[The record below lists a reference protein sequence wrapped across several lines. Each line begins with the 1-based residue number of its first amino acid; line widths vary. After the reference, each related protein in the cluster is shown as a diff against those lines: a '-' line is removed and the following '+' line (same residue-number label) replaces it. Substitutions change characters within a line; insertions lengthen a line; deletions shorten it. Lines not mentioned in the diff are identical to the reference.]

1 MRFPRR
7 EAGSSRTTRALRR
20 APCVIGLAAILAGC
34 TREAEPPAKTAV
46 SLDSAQTLPA
56 GATVAPAIA
65 LDLVAAAI
73 QAGAGTGRVPL
84 LAKPAVGPRREDLA
98 RLYEASWAPLWV
110 DEAGRPTQAALD
122 AIAAIRTAPED
133 GLDSLDYSGARLDSV
148 AAALTSAP
156 SRTPVEVGRFDLGLS
171 LAFLRYVGDLHAG
184 RVDPAKAGFKLSS
197 AVDRHDVPMLI
208 RSALSDGSLPQLV
221 LTQRPTLVIYS
232 RLKEALAQYRAIAD
246 SATDSVPQVSAS
258 IKPGDTTW
266 SGVPALER
274 RLRLLGDIPDSARR
288 PSPVASDSSP
298 VAHSPSLYDSVLVE
312 AVKRFQDR
320 HGLEP
325 DGVIGKG
332 TVAALNVPVSRRVE
346 QIVLSLERLR
356 WIPDLEGERFIV
368 VNIPTFHLWAWDSLN
383 AEGVPSIDMNV
394 IVGKNT
400 LNTQTPVFV
409 EQMRYVIF
417 RPYWNVPPGILRSE
431 TLPAIRKDPENYLAR
446 NDMEIV
452 QGQGDDAR
460 PVAPSPENIALLAKG
475 QLRVRQRPGPR
486 NSLGLVKFMFPN
498 DENVYLHSTPAQELF
513 NRNKR
518 DFSHGCVRVERP
530 VDLGVWVLSEV
541 AGWDRDKIVN
551 AMKEGK
557 PTRVNLPRPLPVI
570 LFYTTAIAGLDGR
583 PQFFEDVYGHDAK
596 LEKALAT
603 R

>member
-7 EAGSSRTTRALRR
+7 EAISGRATRALRR
-20 APCVIGLAAILAGC
+20 APCTIGLAAILAGC
-34 TREAEPPAKTAV
+34 TREVERPARTAV

-56 GATVAPAIA
+56 SPTVAPAIA

-73 QAGAGTGRVPL
+73 QAGAATGRAPL
-84 LAKPAVGPRREDLA
+84 LAKPGIDPRREDLA

-133 GLDSLDYSGARLDSV
+133 GLDSLDYSGARLDSA
-148 AAALTSAP
+148 AAALSGAAT
-156 SRTPVEVGRFDLGLS
+156 RTPVEVGRFDLGLS

-184 RVDPAKAGFKLSS
+184 RIDPAKAGFKLSA

-232 RLKEALAQYRAIAD
+232 RLKETLAQYRILAD
-246 SATDSVPQVSAS
+246 SATDSVPPVSAS
-258 IKPGDTTW
+258 VKPGDTTW
-266 SGVPALER
+266 NGILALEK
-274 RLRLLGDIPDSARR
+274 RLRLLGDLIDTTPG
-288 PSPVASDSSP
+288 PSPI
-298 VAHSPSLYDSVLVE
+298 AHRPYDSVLVE

-332 TVAALNVPVSRRVE
+332 TIAALNVPIARRVE
-346 QIVLSLERLR
+346 QLILSLERLR

-368 VNIPTFHLWAWDSLN
+368 VNIPTFHLWAFDSLN
-383 AEGVPSIDMNV
+383 AEGAPSIDMNV
-394 IVGKNT
+394 IVGRNT

-460 PVAPSPENIALLAKG
+460 PVAPTPENIALLAKG

-530 VDLGVWVLSEV
+530 VDLGIWVLDEV
-541 AGWDRDKIVN
+541 SGWDRDRILN

>member
-7 EAGSSRTTRALRR
+7 GDDRHRTFPALRR
-20 APCVIGLAAILAGC
+20 ASRAIGLTAILAGC
-34 TREAEPPAKTAV
+34 TREAEPPARTAV

-56 GATVAPAIA
+56 SAPVAPAIA

-73 QAGAGTGRVPL
+73 QAGAGSGRVPL
-84 LAKPAVGPRREDLA
+84 MEKPALGARREDLG
-98 RLYEASWAPLWV
+98 RLYEESWAPLWV
-110 DEAGRPTQAALD
+110 DEAGRPTPAAAD

-148 AAALTSAP
+148 ATVLSNAATRSPL
-156 SRTPVEVGRFDLGLS
+156 EVGRFDLALS

-184 RVDPAKAGFKLSS
+184 RVEPAKAGFKLSAS
-197 AVDRHDVPMLI
+197 VDRHDVPMQI

-232 RLKEALAQYRAIAD
+232 RLKEALAQYRALAD
-246 SATDSVPQVSAS
+246 SATDSVPPVTTSV
-258 IKPGDTTW
+258 KPGDTSW
-266 SGVPALER
+266 IGVPALEK
-274 RLRLLGDIPDSARR
+274 RLRLLGDLTNSTSSTVDGR
-288 PSPVASDSSP
+288 PPTG
-298 VAHSPSLYDSVLVE
+298 YDSVLVE

-346 QIVLSLERLR
+346 QILLSLERLR
-356 WIPDLEGERFIV
+356 WIPDLEGDRFIV

-383 AEGVPSIDMNV
+383 AEGAPSIDMNV
-394 IVGKNT
+394 IVGRNT

-417 RPYWNVPPGILRSE
+417 RPYWNVPPSILRSE

-460 PVAPSPENIALLAKG
+460 PVAATPENIALLAKG

-530 VDLGVWVLSEV
+530 VDLGVWVLREV
-541 AGWDRDKIVN
+541 AGWDHDKIVG

>member
-1 MRFPRR
+1 MK
-7 EAGSSRTTRALRR
+7 SRPLEVADRWI
-20 APCVIGLAAILAGC
+20 PCAARLTSCAIGLTAVLAGC
-34 TREAEPPAKTAV
+34 AREAKQPVSIAV
-46 SLDSAQTLPA
+46 SLDSAQTMPA
-56 GATVAPAIA
+56 GETVAPAIA
-65 LDLVAAAI
+65 LDQVAAAI
-73 QAGAGTGRVPL
+73 QTGAGSGRVPL
-84 LAKPAVGPRREDLA
+84 LDRPAIGARREDVA
-98 RLYEASWAPLWV
+98 RLYQESWAPLWV
-110 DEAGRPTQAALD
+110 DEAGKPTQAADD
-122 AIAAIRTAPED
+122 AIAAMSTAPED
-133 GLDSLDYSGARLDSV
+133 GLDTLDYSGARLDSV
-148 AAALTSAP
+148 SKALAAATT
-156 SRTPVEVGRFDLGLS
+156 RTPVDVGRFDLAVS
-171 LAFLRYVGDLHAG
+171 LAFLRYVGDLHTG
-184 RVDPAKAGFKLSS
+184 RVDPAKAGFKLE
-197 AVDRHDVPMLI
+197 AAIDRHDVPSLV
-208 RSALSDGSLPQLV
+208 RSALADGSLPQLV

-232 RLKEALAQYRAIAD
+232 RLKEALAQYRLLAD
-246 SATDSVPQVSAS
+246 STTDSVPQVTAS

-266 SGVPALER
+266 SGVPALEK
-274 RLRLLGDIPDSARR
+274 RLRFLGDLSDTTRS
-288 PSPVASDSSP
+288 PSPVARAP
-298 VAHSPSLYDSVLVE
+298 YDSVLVD
-312 AVKRFQDR
+312 AVKKFQDR

-368 VNIPTFHLWAWDSLN
+368 VNIPTYHLWAWDSLN
-383 AEGVPSIDMNV
+383 TEGAPSIDMNV
-394 IVGKNT
+394 IVGSKS

-417 RPYWNVPPGILRSE
+417 RPFWNVPPGILRSE
-431 TLPAIRKDPENYLAR
+431 TLPAIRKDPEGYLSR

-452 QGQGDDAR
+452 QGQGDDAK
-460 PVAPSPENIALLAKG
+460 PVAPTPENIALLARG

-513 NRNKR
+513 SRTRR
-518 DFSHGCVRVERP
+518 DFSHGCVRVEHP
-530 VDLGVWVLSEV
+530 VDLGVWVLREV
-541 AGWDRDKIVN
+541 AGWDREKIVQ
-551 AMKEGK
+551 AMHAGK

>member
-1 MRFPRR
+1 M
-7 EAGSSRTTRALRR
+7 L
-20 APCVIGLAAILAGC
+20 LAGC
-34 TREAEPPAKTAV
+34 ERPSPPPARSAI

-56 GATVAPAIA
+56 GEVVAPAIA
-65 LDLVAAAI
+65 LDQVAAAI
-73 QAGAGTGRVPL
+73 QAGAGSGRVPVL
-84 LAKPAVGPRREDLA
+84 DRPGIGARREELA
-98 RLYEASWAPLWV
+98 RLYQESWAPLWV
-110 DEAGRPTQAALD
+110 DEAGRPTPAAAD
-122 AIAAIRTAPED
+122 AIAAMRTAPED
-133 GLDSLDYSGARLDSV
+133 GLDALDYSGARLDSV
-148 AAALTSAP
+148 ATALASAS
-156 SRTPVEVGRFDLGLS
+156 SRAPAEVGRFDLAVS
-171 LAFLRYVGDLHAG
+171 LAFLRYVGDLHTG
-184 RVDPAKAGFKLSS
+184 RIDPRKAGFKLTT

-208 RSALSDGSLPQLV
+208 RSALADGSLPQLV

-232 RLKEALAQYRAIAD
+232 RLKDVLAHYRALAD
-246 SATDSVPQVSAS
+246 SATDSVPAVSAS
-258 IKPGDTTW
+258 VKPGDSW
-266 SGVPALER
+266 PGVSALRR
-274 RLRLLGDIPDSARR
+274 RLALLGDLTQAAPSAGDSA
-288 PSPVASDSSP
+288 PSTV
-298 VAHSPSLYDSVLVE
+298 YDSVLVE
-312 AVKRFQDR
+312 AVRRFQDR

-332 TVAALNVPVSRRVE
+332 TVAALNVPISRRVE
-346 QIVLSLERLR
+346 QIILSLERLR

-368 VNIPTFHLWAWDSLN
+368 VNIPTYHLWAWDSLN
-383 AEGVPSIDMNV
+383 THGAPSIDMNV
-394 IVGKNT
+394 IVGSKS

-431 TLPAIRKDPENYLAR
+431 TLPAIREDPEGYLAR

-460 PVAPSPENIALLAKG
+460 PVAPTPENLALLARG

-513 NRNKR
+513 SRTRR

-530 VDLGVWVLSEV
+530 VDLGVWVLRDV
-541 AGWDRDKIVN
+541 PGWDREKIVE
-551 AMKEGK
+551 AMHAGK

>member
-1 MRFPRR
+1 MRSSLAVRR
-7 EAGSSRTTRALRR
+7 SPLATLLVAGAVACERPAPPPGRA
-20 APCVIGLAAILAGC
+20 V
-34 TREAEPPAKTAV
+34 T
-46 SLDSAQTLPA
+46 SLDSALTLPA
-56 GATVAPAIA
+56 GEPVSAPAINLEA
-65 LDLVAAAI
+65 VATTI
-73 QAGAGTGRVPL
+73 RAGAASGKVTILER
-84 LAKPAVGPRREDLA
+84 PAVRARRDDLA
-98 RLYEASWAPLWV
+98 RLYQESWAPLWV
-110 DEAGRPTQAALD
+110 DENGRPTQAAAD
-122 AIAAIRTAPED
+122 AIGAMLTAPED
-133 GLDSLDYSGARLDSV
+133 GLDSLDYSGSRLDSV
-148 AAALTSAP
+148 ATALARVD
-156 SRTPVEVGRFDLGLS
+156 SRNPGDVGRFDLALS
-171 LAFLRYVGDLHAG
+171 LAVLRYVGDLHTG
-184 RVDPAKAGFKLSS
+184 RIDPAKAGFQLRSPL
-197 AVDRHDVPMLI
+197 DRHDVPMLV
-208 RSALSDGSLPQLV
+208 RSALDDGALTQLI
-221 LTQRPTLVIYS
+221 LTQRPPLVMYR
-232 RLKEALAQYRAIAD
+232 RLKEALAQYRELAD
-246 SATDSVPQVSAS
+246 SATDSVPPVNAS
-258 IKPGDTTW
+258 VKPGESW
-266 SGVPALER
+266 NGVPALER
-274 RLRLLGDIPDSARR
+274 RLKLLGDLSAGDSI
-288 PSPVASDSSP
+288 PSPATSSP
-298 VAHSPSLYDSVLVE
+298 PPYDSLLVD

-332 TVAALNVPVSRRVE
+332 TVAALNVPISRRVE

-383 AEGVPSIDMNV
+383 AEGAPSIDMNV
-394 IVGKNT
+394 IVGSKS
-400 LNTQTPVFV
+400 LDTQTPVFV

-431 TLPAIRKDPENYLAR
+431 TLPAIRKDPAGYLAR

-460 PVAPSPENIALLAKG
+460 PVAPTPENLALLERG

-518 DFSHGCVRVERP
+518 DFSHGCVRVEHP
-530 VDLGVWVLSEV
+530 IDLGVWVLRDV
-541 AGWDRDKIVN
+541 AGWDREKIVN
-551 AMKEGK
+551 AMREGK

-583 PQFFEDVYGHDAK
+583 PQFFEDVYGHDVK
-596 LEKALAT
+596 LEKALAS